1 MLGEKAWQRQYEMSL
16 AFHELAAEVASLC
29 SDFKGMEKFSDTV
42 IEHSYYLLLEAV
54 LTALELTERPL
65 IINSLKTLSLA
76 SIFYKTWG

>member
-1 MLGEKAWQRQYEMSL
+1 MSL